1 MGWGGLKMTDTN
13 ICIIIII
20 AVWSI
25 LGLLL
30 FTLLSEDKLLSLRNA
45 ERIVY
50 ILLFGPAIWTA
61 IALQPMYEKIIKR
74 FRK

>member
-1 MGWGGLKMTDTN
+1 MTDVN
-13 ICIIIII
+13 IYIIIII

-30 FTLLSEDKLLSLRNA
+30 FTLLPEDKILSLRNI

-50 ILLFGPAIWTA
+50 ILLFGPAIWAA
-61 IALQPMYEKIIKR
+61 IALQPVYEKIVKR

>member
-1 MGWGGLKMTDTN
+1 MTDVN
-13 ICIIIII
+13 IYIIIII

-30 FTLLSEDKLLSLRNA
+30 FTLLPEDKILSLRNI

-50 ILLFGPAIWTA
+50 ILLFGPAIWAA
-61 IALQPMYEKIIKR
+61 IVLLPVYEKWLRGFFIK
-74 FRK
+74 

>member
-1 MGWGGLKMTDTN
+1 MTDTN

-30 FTLLSEDKLLSLRNA
+30 FTLLPEDKILSLRNV

-50 ILLFGPAIWTA
+50 ILLFGPAIWAA
-61 IALQPMYEKIIKR
+61 IALQPVYEKMVKR
-74 FRK
+74 FKK